1 MARVLIV
8 DDDEFIGQLIQL
20 KVTQLGYE
28 VVRARDGEEGL
39 RAAEAARPDVI
50 LLDLMMPRMNG
61 LEMCRKLRAEE
72 WGKEIPVVMLTARA
86 QDRDIERGFAV
97 GATDYLVKPFSP
109 RELQA
114 RLRAM
119 MERTAH
125 PAPAAQ

>member
-125 PAPAAQ
+125 LAPAAQ